1 MRSPILPQKCINFLK
16 RLIKQREIRFSL
28 QDSKRPKGL
37 RLFDFFPNDMIM
49 IWYDI
54 SIDVSRNVDI
64 NLEIFSERGTDEGVA
79 NVLLVQVAVLLFLT
93 SFPLKRRKAT
103 TLGLITR
110 RRRQE
115 TSGSVFARRQMARIW
130 RAADQSLAA
139 NTRVTVEA
147 SSIGWG

>member
-1 MRSPILPQKCINFLK
+1 MRSIIWPQKLTNFFK
-16 RLIKQREIRFSL
+16 RFMRKREIQKTL

-115 TSGSVFARRQMARIW
+115 TSGTVFARRQMARIW

>member
-1 MRSPILPQKCINFLK
+1 MRSPILPPKCINFPK
-16 RLIKQREIRFSL
+16 RFMRKREIQKTL
-28 QDSKRPKGL
+28 QDSKRSKGL

>member
-1 MRSPILPQKCINFLK
+1 MRSIIQPPKLTNLLK
-16 RLIKQREIRFSL
+16 RFMRKREIQQTL

>member
-1 MRSPILPQKCINFLK
+1 MRSPIWPPKLTNFHK
-16 RLIKQREIRFSL
+16 RPMRKREIQKTL
-28 QDSKRPKGL
+28 QDSKRPKRL
-37 RLFDFFPNDMIM
+37 RLFDFFPNDVIM

-54 SIDVSRNVDI
+54 SIDVSRYVDI

>member
-1 MRSPILPQKCINFLK
+1 MRSLIWPPKLINFLK
-16 RLIKQREIRFSL
+16 RFMRQREIQKIL

-49 IWYDI
+49 ICYDI

-93 SFPLKRRKAT
+93 SFPLKRWKAT

-115 TSGSVFARRQMARIW
+115 TSGTVFARRQMARI
-130 RAADQSLAA
+130 
-139 NTRVTVEA
+139 
-147 SSIGWG
+147 